1 MKIAVLGGGTA
12 GFIAA
17 AHLTRNVPDAE
28 LLHVFDSRIPTIG
41 VGEGTTP
48 RFPVW
53 FEEVTGLGFPDLAE
67 RCGATLKKGTRFD
80 GWGLDGAEFLN
91 RFQPDASDRLSL

>member
-17 AHLTRNVPDAE
+17 AHLTRYLPQAD
-28 LLHVFDSRIPTIG
+28 LLHIFDSRIPTIG

-48 RFPVW
+48 RFPPLKAEGV
-53 FEEVTGLGFPDLAE
+53 VTWE
-67 RCGATLKKGTRFD
+67 QRGTRSFPNFLCRRMFD
-80 GWGLDGAEFLN
+80 GRIFLD
-91 RFQPDASDRLSL
+91 R

>member
-1 MKIAVLGGGTA
+1 MRIAVVGGGTA

-17 AHLTRNVPDAE
+17 AHVTRSLPEAE
-28 LLHVFDSRIPTIG
+28 LLHVFDSSIPTIG

-53 FEEVTGLGFPDLAE
+53 LEEVTGRTTVPQIFIDGKSVGGYDDIAELERSGELDKLLA
-67 RCGATLKKGTRFD
+67 GAAR
-80 GWGLDGAEFLN
+80 
-91 RFQPDASDRLSL
+91 